1 MASKKITPFLRGGY
15 HTMNGEVRSTSAWC
29 DHFTNMFIELMINRF
44 KWKNLPED
52 IDPRYLELSLLTA
65 GSVVF
70 FWDYVKGWC
79 ALQGAWSG
87 LDDYF
92 NPIDYHVV
100 TPSGFSPNITK
111 DEGVIIWNNFT
122 RTSDMPTILMYAET
136 MAELFTSALVNTRG
150 QKHPI
155 VVLVDEESQ
164 RLTLE
169 NSYAK
174 LDGNHP
180 VMYVDRRA
188 NIHEAFTT
196 IDARVP
202 FVAPDILKMAK
213 EMMNDLYQWAGIRV
227 HNNEKKANV
236 QAPEQRDKNAVTWQ
250 LRNRGLHARQVACD
264 QINAKFKGLLPKG
277 DIEVEF
283 DEEGIMAYVVDL
295 NMSTGLGIG
304 GEIFE

>member
-1 MASKKITPFLRGGY
+1 MA
-15 HTMNGEVRSTSAWC
+15 GEMCSLSSWKS
-29 DHFTNMFIELMINRF
+29 HFTNMFIELMINRF
-44 KWKNLPED
+44 KWKNLPDE
-52 IDPRYLELSLLTA
+52 IDPRYLELSLLTS

-92 NPIDYHVV
+92 NPIDFHVV
-100 TPSGFSPNITK
+100 TPSGFSPNVTK
-111 DEGVIIWNNFT
+111 EEGVLIWSNFT
-122 RTSDMPTILMYAET
+122 RTSDMPTIWLYAGT
-136 MAELFTSALVNTRG
+136 MAELYVSAMVNTKG

-180 VMYVDRRA
+180 VVYLDRKA

-202 FVAPDILKMAK
+202 FVAPEIIKMAK
-213 EMMNDLYQWAGIRV
+213 ELMNDLFQWAGIRV
-227 HNNEKKANV
+227 HNNEKKANIH
-236 QAPEQRDKNAVTWQ
+236 APEQRDKNAVTWQ
-250 LRNRGLHARQVACD
+250 LRNRGLHARQLACE
-264 QINAKFKGLLPKG
+264 QINKKFGDYLPLG
-277 DIEVEF
+277 QLEVEF
-283 DEEGIMAYVVDL
+283 DEEGIESYVTDMK
-295 NMSTGLGIG
+295 MSLGLG
-304 GEIFE
+304 GEEDFE

>member
-1 MASKKITPFLRGGY
+1 MA
-15 HTMNGEVRSTSAWC
+15 GEMCSLSSWKS
-29 DHFTNMFIELMINRF
+29 HFTNMFIELMINRF
-44 KWKNLPED
+44 KWKNLPDE
-52 IDPRYLELSLLTA
+52 IDPRYLELSLLTS

-70 FWDYVKGWC
+70 FRDYVKGWC

-92 NPIDYHVV
+92 NPIDFHVV
-100 TPSGFSPNITK
+100 TPSGFSPNVTK
-111 DEGVIIWNNFT
+111 EEGVLIWSNFT
-122 RTSDMPTILMYAET
+122 RTSDMPTIWLYAGT
-136 MAELFTSALVNTRG
+136 MAELYVSAMVNTKG

-180 VMYVDRRA
+180 VVYLDRKA

-202 FVAPDILKMAK
+202 FVAPEIIKMAK
-213 EMMNDLYQWAGIRV
+213 ELMNDLFQWAGIRV
-227 HNNEKKANV
+227 HNNEKKANIH
-236 QAPEQRDKNAVTWQ
+236 APEQRDKNAVTWQ
-250 LRNRGLHARQVACD
+250 LRNRGLHARQLACE
-264 QINAKFKGLLPKG
+264 QINKKFGDYLPLG
-277 DIEVEF
+277 QLEVEF
-283 DEEGIMAYVVDL
+283 DEEGIESYVTDMK
-295 NMSTGLGIG
+295 MSLGLR
-304 GEIFE
+304 GEEDFE

>member
-1 MASKKITPFLRGGY
+1 MGKKYVTPFLPRGY
-15 HTMNGEVRSTSAWC
+15 NTMAGEMCSLSSWQS
-29 DHFTNMFIELMINRF
+29 HFTNMFIELMINRF
-44 KWKNLPED
+44 KWKNLPDE
-52 IDPRYLELSLLTA
+52 IDPRYLELSLLTS

-92 NPIDYHVV
+92 NPIDFHVV
-100 TPSGFSPNITK
+100 TPSGFSPNVTQE
-111 DEGVIIWNNFT
+111 EGVIIWSNFT
-122 RTSDMPTILMYAET
+122 RTSDMPTIWLYADT
-136 MAELFTSALVNTRG
+136 MAELYVSAMVNTKG

-180 VMYVDRRA
+180 VVYLDRKA
-188 NIHEAFTT
+188 NIHESFTT

-202 FVAPDILKMAK
+202 FVAPEIIKMAK
-213 EMMNDLYQWAGIRV
+213 ELMNDLFQWAGIRV
-227 HNNEKKANV
+227 HNNEKKANIH
-236 QAPEQRDKNAVTWQ
+236 APEQRDKNAVTWQ
-250 LRNRGLHARQVACD
+250 LRNRGLHARQLACE
-264 QINAKFKGLLPKG
+264 QINKKFGDYLPLG
-277 DIEVEF
+277 QLEVEF
-283 DEEGIMAYVVDL
+283 DEEGIEAYVTDMQ
-295 NMSTGLGIG
+295 MSLGLG
-304 GEIFE
+304 GEEDFE

>member
-1 MASKKITPFLRGGY
+1 MA
-15 HTMNGEVRSTSAWC
+15 GEMCSLSSWKS
-29 DHFTNMFIELMINRF
+29 HFTNMFIELMINRF
-44 KWKNLPED
+44 KWKNLPDE
-52 IDPRYLELSLLTA
+52 IDPRYLELSLLTS

-92 NPIDYHVV
+92 NPIDFHVV
-100 TPSGFSPNITK
+100 TPSGFSPNVTK
-111 DEGVIIWNNFT
+111 EEGVLIWSNFT
-122 RTSDMPTILMYAET
+122 RTSDMPTIWLYAGT
-136 MAELFTSALVNTRG
+136 MAELYVSAMVNTKG

-180 VMYVDRRA
+180 VVYLDRKA

-202 FVAPDILKMAK
+202 FVAPEIIKMAK
-213 EMMNDLYQWAGIRV
+213 ELMNDLFQWAGIRV
-227 HNNEKKANV
+227 HNNEKKANIH
-236 QAPEQRDKNAVTWQ
+236 APEQRDKNAVTWQ
-250 LRNRGLHARQVACD
+250 LRNRGLHARQLACE
-264 QINAKFKGLLPKG
+264 QINKKFGDYLPLG
-277 DIEVEF
+277 QLEVEF
-283 DEEGIMAYVVDL
+283 DEEGIESYVTDMK
-295 NMSTGLGIG
+295 MSLGLR
-304 GEIFE
+304 GEEDFE

>member
-1 MASKKITPFLRGGY
+1 MA
-15 HTMNGEVRSTSAWC
+15 GEMCSLSSWKS
-29 DHFTNMFIELMINRF
+29 HFTNMFIELMINRF
-44 KWKNLPED
+44 KWKNLPDE
-52 IDPRYLELSLLTA
+52 IDPRYLELSLLTS

-70 FWDYVKGWC
+70 FRDYVKGWC

-92 NPIDYHVV
+92 NPIDFHVV
-100 TPSGFSPNITK
+100 TPSGFSPNVTK
-111 DEGVIIWNNFT
+111 EEGVLIWNNFT
-122 RTSDMPTILMYAET
+122 RTSDMPTIWLYAGT
-136 MAELFTSALVNTRG
+136 MAELYVSAMVNTKG

-180 VMYVDRRA
+180 VVYLDRKA

-202 FVAPDILKMAK
+202 FVAPEIIKMAK
-213 EMMNDLYQWAGIRV
+213 ELMNDLFQWAGIRV
-227 HNNEKKANV
+227 HNNEKKANIH
-236 QAPEQRDKNAVTWQ
+236 APEQRDKNAVTWQ
-250 LRNRGLHARQVACD
+250 LRNRGLHARQLACE
-264 QINAKFKGLLPKG
+264 QINKKFGNYLPLG
-277 DIEVEF
+277 QLEVEF
-283 DEEGIMAYVVDL
+283 DEEGIESYVTDMK
-295 NMSTGLGIG
+295 MSLGLG
-304 GEIFE
+304 GEDFE

>member
-1 MASKKITPFLRGGY
+1 MV
-15 HTMNGEVRSTSAWC
+15 GEMCSLSSWQS
-29 DHFTNMFIELMINRF
+29 HFTNMFIELMINRF
-44 KWKNLPED
+44 KWKNLPDE
-52 IDPRYLELSLLTA
+52 IDPRYLELSLLTS

-79 ALQGAWSG
+79 ALQGAWAG

-92 NPIDYHVV
+92 NPIDFHVV
-100 TPSGFSPNITK
+100 TPSGFSPNVTK
-111 DEGVIIWNNFT
+111 EEGVLIWSNFT
-122 RTSDMPTILMYAET
+122 RTSDMPTIWLYANT
-136 MAELFTSALVNTRG
+136 MAELYVSAMVNTKG

-180 VMYVDRRA
+180 VVYLDRKA

-202 FVAPDILKMAK
+202 FVAPEIIKMAK
-213 EMMNDLYQWAGIRV
+213 ELMNDLFQWAGIRV
-227 HNNEKKANV
+227 HNNEKKANIH
-236 QAPEQRDKNAVTWQ
+236 APEQRDKNAVTWQ
-250 LRNRGLHARQVACD
+250 LRNRGLHARQLACE
-264 QINAKFKGLLPKG
+264 QINKKFGDYLPLG
-277 DIEVEF
+277 PLEVEF
-283 DEEGIMAYVVDL
+283 DEEGIMAYVTDMQ
-295 NMSTGLGIG
+295 MSLGLGG
-304 GEIFE
+304 AEGFE

>member
-1 MASKKITPFLRGGY
+1 MA
-15 HTMNGEVRSTSAWC
+15 GEMCSLSSWQS
-29 DHFTNMFIELMINRF
+29 HFTNMFIELMINRF
-44 KWKNLPED
+44 KWKNLPDE
-52 IDPRYLELSLLTA
+52 IDPRYLELSLLTS

-92 NPIDYHVV
+92 NPIDFHVV
-100 TPSGFSPNITK
+100 TPSGFSPNVTQE
-111 DEGVIIWNNFT
+111 EGVLIWSNFT
-122 RTSDMPTILMYAET
+122 RTSDMPTIWLYADT
-136 MAELFTSALVNTRG
+136 MAELYVSAMVNTKG

-180 VMYVDRRA
+180 VVYLDRKA

-202 FVAPDILKMAK
+202 FVAPEIIKMAK
-213 EMMNDLYQWAGIRV
+213 ELMNDLFQWAGIRV
-227 HNNEKKANV
+227 HNNEKKANIH
-236 QAPEQRDKNAVTWQ
+236 APERRDKNAVTWQ
-250 LRNRGLHARQVACD
+250 LRNRGLHARQLACE
-264 QINAKFKGLLPKG
+264 QINKKFGDYLPLG
-277 DIEVEF
+277 QLEVEF
-283 DEEGIMAYVVDL
+283 DEEGIEAYVTDMK
-295 NMSTGLGIG
+295 MSLGLG
-304 GEIFE
+304 GEEDFE

>member
-1 MASKKITPFLRGGY
+1 MA
-15 HTMNGEVRSTSAWC
+15 GEMCSLSSWKS
-29 DHFTNMFIELMINRF
+29 HFTNMFIELMINRF
-44 KWKNLPED
+44 KWKNLPDE
-52 IDPRYLELSLLTA
+52 IDPRYLELSLLTS

-92 NPIDYHVV
+92 NPIDFHVV
-100 TPSGFSPNITK
+100 TPSGFSPNVTK
-111 DEGVIIWNNFT
+111 EEGVLIWSNFT
-122 RTSDMPTILMYAET
+122 RTSDIPTIWLYADT
-136 MAELFTSALVNTRG
+136 MAELYVSAMVNTKG

-180 VMYVDRRA
+180 VVYLDRKA

-202 FVAPDILKMAK
+202 FVAPEIIKMAK
-213 EMMNDLYQWAGIRV
+213 ELMNDLFQWAGIRV
-227 HNNEKKANV
+227 HNNEKKANIH
-236 QAPEQRDKNAVTWQ
+236 APEQRDKNAVTWQ
-250 LRNRGLHARQVACD
+250 LRNRGLHARQLACE
-264 QINAKFKGLLPKG
+264 QINKKFGDYLPLG
-277 DIEVEF
+277 QLEVEF
-283 DEEGIMAYVVDL
+283 DEEGIESYVTDMK
-295 NMSTGLGIG
+295 MSLGLR
-304 GEIFE
+304 GEEDFE

>member
-1 MASKKITPFLRGGY
+1 MGKKYVTPFLPRGY
-15 HTMNGEVRSTSAWC
+15 HTMAGEMCSLSSWKS
-29 DHFTNMFIELMINRF
+29 HFTNMFIELMINRF
-44 KWKNLPED
+44 KWKNLPDE
-52 IDPRYLELSLLTA
+52 IDPRYLELSLLTS

-92 NPIDYHVV
+92 NPIDFHVV
-100 TPSGFSPNITK
+100 TPSGFSPHVTK
-111 DEGVIIWNNFT
+111 EEGVLIWSNFT
-122 RTSDMPTILMYAET
+122 RTSDMPTIWLYADT
-136 MAELFTSALVNTRG
+136 MAELYVSAMVNTKG

-180 VMYVDRRA
+180 VVYLDRKA

-202 FVAPDILKMAK
+202 FVAPEIIKMAK
-213 EMMNDLYQWAGIRV
+213 ELMNDLFQWAGIRV
-227 HNNEKKANV
+227 GNNEKKANIH
-236 QAPEQRDKNAVTWQ
+236 APEQRDKNAVTWQ
-250 LRNRGLHARQVACD
+250 LRNRGLHARQLACE
-264 QINAKFKGLLPKG
+264 QINKKFGDYLPLG
-277 DIEVEF
+277 QLEVEF
-283 DEEGIMAYVVDL
+283 DEEGIMAYVTDMQ
-295 NMSTGLGIG
+295 MSLGLG
-304 GEIFE
+304 GEEDFE